1 MAKILITGGAGFIG
15 SNLAKELHQ
24 MNDIF
29 IVDDLSMGSKDNIKD
44 LSNVTFFHENVLNQ
58 EFMEKLLVKEN
69 FDYIF
74 HLAAVASV
82 ADSIERPIET
92 HAVNFTATLNI
103 LECLHQM
110 ENRQLK
116 RLVFA
121 SSAAVYGDEKT
132 LPKEEF
138 SVIKPL
144 TPYAIDKFAS
154 EKYVLA
160 YNNLYG
166 VPTSAVRFFN
176 VFGPNQ
182 NPASPY
188 SGVISIIVDRFDKKL
203 KGEPSNF
210 TLFGDGMQSRDFI
223 YVKDVVQALEKVAYS
238 ADSLGN
244 VYNVGNGLETTLNDL
259 IEKVS
264 NILGEDITI
273 NNEDARDGD
282 IKQSFANIEQLKGLG
297 FSANYSVE
305 EGLREYLESLNL
317 LK

>member
-24 MNDIF
+24 TNDIF
-29 IVDDLSMGSKDNIKD
+29 IVDDLSMGSKENIQN
-44 LSNVTFFHENVLNQ
+44 LSNVTFYHENVLNQ
-58 EFMEKLLVKEN
+58 EFIEELLVKEN

-92 HAVNFTATLNI
+92 HAVNFTSTLNI
-103 LECLHQM
+103 IECLRQM
-110 ENRQLK
+110 KNRQLK

-203 KGEPSNF
+203 KGEESNF

-238 ADSLGN
+238 TDSLGN
-244 VYNVGNGLETTLNDL
+244 VYNVGNGIETTLNEL

-264 NILGEDITI
+264 NILDEVITI
-273 NNEDARDGD
+273 NKEGERDGD
-282 IKQSFANIEQLKGLG
+282 IKQSFANIEQLKSLG

-305 EGLREYLESLNL
+305 EGLREYLGSLNL

>member
-1 MAKILITGGAGFIG
+1 MSKILITGGAGFIG
-15 SNLAKELHQ
+15 SNLAKEL
-24 MNDIF
+24 NEGNEI
-29 IVDDLSMGSKDNIKD
+29 IVVDDLSMGAVANIAT
-44 LSNVTFFHENVLNQ
+44 LSNVRFIEENILNK
-58 EFMEKLLVKEN
+58 EFMDDLLVKEN
-69 FDYIF
+69 FDYIY

-92 HAVNFTATLNI
+92 HEVNFTATLNI
-103 LECLHQM
+103 LECLRQM
-110 ENRQLK
+110 ENRNLK

-121 SSAAVYGDEKT
+121 SSAAVYGDEET

-154 EKYVLA
+154 EKFVLA

-188 SGVISIIVDRFDKKL
+188 SGVISIVVDRFERKI
-203 KGEPSNF
+203 KGESSTF

-223 YVKDVVQALEKVAYS
+223 YVKDVVNALQTVANS
-238 ADSLGN
+238 ENSLGE
-244 VYNVGNGLETTLNDL
+244 VFNVGNGKETTLNDL
-259 IEKVS
+259 ISGVS
-264 NILGEDITI
+264 SILETEVEII
-273 NNEDARDGD
+273 KEAEREGD
-282 IKQSFANIEQLKGLG
+282 IKRSVANVERLLGLG
-297 FSANYSVE
+297 FKSKYTVN
-305 EGLREYLESLNL
+305 EGLREYLVSLNL
-317 LK
+317 I